1 MFSYLSLTGRLCTC
15 QRAFRSHNVLVKAAY
30 LIWRLPRHK
39 VWIQRWAPNSGTSSH
54 TCSSLESNYIYCTLW
69 PIQSHSFPLQCE
81 KHVTEV
87 MDLSEFCLLTFIFL
101 DRRIKCSLLD
111 WQNVVTSSLFLQ
123 SSQNPRCKVQSAW
136 FEKVLES
143 CFPEDRNTWPAAKM
157 HWQVGRGHNA
167 SLVICNRT
175 YEE

>member
-111 WQNVVTSSLFLQ
+111 WQNVVTKIQGAKSKVPGLRKYWKAVFL
-123 SSQNPRCKVQSAW
+123 
-136 FEKVLES
+136 
-143 CFPEDRNTWPAAKM
+143 
-157 HWQVGRGHNA
+157 
-167 SLVICNRT
+167 RT
-175 YEE
+175 EILGQQQKCTGK